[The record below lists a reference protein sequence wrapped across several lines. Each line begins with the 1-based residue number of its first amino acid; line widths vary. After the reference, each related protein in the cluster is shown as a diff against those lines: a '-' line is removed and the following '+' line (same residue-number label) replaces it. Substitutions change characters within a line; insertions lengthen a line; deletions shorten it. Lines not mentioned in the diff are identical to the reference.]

1 MAGMSISW
9 RAASRPA
16 AVLAIIVAAIPLL
29 PHLLRTPEPP
39 APDPSVGLPAVEV
52 YAPVAGREA
61 EGPVPARARM
71 AHREVGKRERA
82 DDGRER
88 AEGRGEGAGREERS
102 TAPEPRPEASAGGPA
117 SPVVAEMPTPAPAV
131 TPVAAPPAPPPAS
144 TPQPEPAPPSPSPP
158 PEPSIDQEFGP

>member
-16 AVLAIIVAAIPLL
+16 AVLAIVIAAIPLL

-61 EGPVPARARM
+61 EGPVPARART

-88 AEGRGEGAGREERS
+88 AEGRGEGAEREERS
-102 TAPEPRPEASAGGPA
+102 TAPEPRPEAAAGEPA
-117 SPVVAEMPTPAPAV
+117 VVAEAPAPAA
-131 TPVAAPPAPPPAS
+131 TPTAASPPPVPAPAPA
-144 TPQPEPAPPSPSPP
+144 PQPAPAPPSSSAP